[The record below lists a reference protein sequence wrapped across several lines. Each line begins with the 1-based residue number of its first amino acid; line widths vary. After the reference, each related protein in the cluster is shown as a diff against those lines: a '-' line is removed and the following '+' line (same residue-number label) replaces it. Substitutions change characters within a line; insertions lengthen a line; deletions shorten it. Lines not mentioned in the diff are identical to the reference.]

1 MKEEQEI
8 GWVSA
13 LIKCDLCSHE
23 SMSVHHVSCDKLECA
38 NCGNMSHFEVL
49 EYYTDEEL

>member
-1 MKEEQEI
+1 MSEPET
-8 GWVSA
+8 GWISA
-13 LIKCDLCSHE
+13 LIKCDLCAHE
-23 SMSVHHVSCDKLECA
+23 SLSVHHESADKLECV

>member
-1 MKEEQEI
+1 MSELEI

-23 SMSVHHVSCDKLECA
+23 SLSVHHVSCDKLECA

-49 EYYTDEEL
+49 EYYTNEEL